1 MECNSFLS
9 AGSASVRITPP
20 VGIPLD
26 GYGIR
31 DKPSKGVHDHLKA
44 RTLILSDDETFI
56 SLISLEL
63 LYVPYQ
69 VAETVHRVA
78 QRELGIPEDSVL
90 LAAVHTHSGP
100 SVLGIHSCMEEQFT
114 DEYVSLLSAYVSQ
127 ALISAY
133 NNMQKARIS
142 FAKGMVR
149 NWTINRRR
157 PLDGITDEEVI
168 TMGVEDTEGRS
179 IASVVNFTCHAVV
192 LGPNN
197 LMVSADYPGYVSRIV
212 ESVEKKHMSIPQW
225 GMWGRKSLH
234 SRKDPWALLWVP
246 SKWDAR

>member
-1 MECNSFLS
+1 ME
-9 AGSASVRITPP
+9 
-20 VGIPLD
+20 D
-26 GYGIR
+26 
-31 DKPSKGVHDHLKA
+31 
-44 RTLILSDDETFI
+44 
-56 SLISLEL
+56 
-63 LYVPYQ
+63 
-69 VAETVHRVA
+69 
-78 QRELGIPEDSVL
+78 
-90 LAAVHTHSGP
+90 
-100 SVLGIHSCMEEQFT
+100 QFT

-142 FAKGMVR
+142 FVKGMVR

-168 TMGVEDTEGRS
+168 TMGVEDAEGRS